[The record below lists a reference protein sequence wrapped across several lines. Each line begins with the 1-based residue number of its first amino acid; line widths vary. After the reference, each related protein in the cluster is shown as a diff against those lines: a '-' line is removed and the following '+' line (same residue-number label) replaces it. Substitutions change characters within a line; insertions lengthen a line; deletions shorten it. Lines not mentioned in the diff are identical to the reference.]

1 MNANLKQGS
10 AGRPVYEYESL
21 EEAFPDV
28 SPGITAFGARVLVQ
42 IRTPKQRSKG
52 GIILGNE
59 TRETELWNTQVAKVI
74 QVGPLAFRNRD
85 TLAQWPEGDWCKP
98 GDFVRVPKY
107 GGDRWMVVKMLC
119 RLSKTW
125 IGSATMS
132 RRLLEPEGTRRRK
145 YSRRRPLDSRCPIV

>member
-107 GGDRWMVVKMLC
+107 GGDRWMVPAPGGEGALFTIFKDLDI
-119 RLSKTW
+119 
-125 IGSATMS
+125 IG
-132 RRLLEPEGTRRRK
+132 RVDGD
-145 YSRRRPLDSRCPIV
+145 PLAIVAFI